1 MFNNILHTFLYSL
14 SNVFLSFLA
23 SGVSPLGLTL
33 KMLKVDF
40 LLSAIDCGLFN
51 VLSVASN

>member
-14 SNVFLSFLA
+14 SNFFLSFLA
-23 SGVSPLGLTL
+23 SGVSPLGLML

-40 LLSAIDCGLFN
+40 LLSAMDCALFN

>member
-1 MFNNILHTFLYSL
+1 MFYNILHTFLYSL
-14 SNVFLSFLA
+14 SNFFLSFLA

-40 LLSAIDCGLFN
+40 LLSATDCELFN
-51 VLSVASN
+51 ILSVASS

>member
-14 SNVFLSFLA
+14 SNFFLSFLA
-23 SGVSPLGLTL
+23 SEVSPLGLIL

-40 LLSAIDCGLFN
+40 LLSAMDCEPFN
-51 VLSVASN
+51 VLSIASN